1 MVEKYFK
8 KRFGIEP
15 VEKIELEPH
24 QEKQA
29 EEFVEAIE
37 KRFKFKFIASEL
49 NIQGYASQ
57 RKMKP
62 IYWSGKIDA
71 IGVME
76 DGKIIVIDW
85 KLTGNVVKD
94 FWEAAA
100 EFSPKLHQSMIYRE
114 LIIAAGMHDEKD
126 KPVVGILLVPMSSE
140 TITVNAPRL
149 CLCFEELQKEG
160 FFEKILK
167 YTWTAQKPG
176 RGDEHETD
184 KVRSNTFWI
193 VKPRTSEQLQ
203 CVFAR

>member
-1 MVEKYFK
+1 MK

-24 QEKQA
+24 QEEQA
-29 EEFVEAIE
+29 EKFVEAIE

-57 RKMKP
+57 KNMKP
-62 IYWSGKIDA
+62 FYLSGKIDA

-85 KLTGNVVKD
+85 KLTSNVVKD

-126 KPVVGILLVPMSSE
+126 KPVVGILLVPMLFE

-149 CLCFEELQKEG
+149 CLCFEKLREAG
-160 FFEKILK
+160 FFEKISK

-176 RGDEHETD
+176 RGDEHDTD

>member
-1 MVEKYFK
+1 MK

-15 VEKIELEPH
+15 VEKIELKPD

-29 EEFVEAIE
+29 KEFVEALE

-57 RKMKP
+57 QGKEP
-62 IYWSGKIDA
+62 IYWSGIIDA

-85 KLTGNVVKD
+85 KLTSKVGEE

-100 EFSPKLHQSMIYRE
+100 EFSPKLHQTMIYRE

-126 KPVVGILLVPMSSE
+126 KPVVGILLVPMAFE

-149 CLCFEELQKEG
+149 CLCFKKLQKEG

-167 YTWTAQKPG
+167 YTWTAQNPRK
-176 RGDEHETD
+176 GDEHETD